1 MTPNLPVPVPDPE
14 RPSRQLARAIK
25 AQERTELAV
34 FEHNLAAR
42 YQAECDRIDS
52 QAIADVTRTALDEE
66 MSVLDWG
73 MAQAG
78 DSLAKAELVSRK
90 VAMQSKIDSDRIARR
105 FGG

>member
-1 MTPNLPVPVPDPE
+1 MSNLPARLPDPE
-14 RPSRQLARAIK
+14 HPSRQLARAIR
-25 AQERTELAV
+25 AQEQTELAV
-34 FEHNLAAR
+34 FEHNLASR

-52 QAIADVTRTALDEE
+52 QAIADVTRTALEEE

-73 MAQAG
+73 LEQAAG
-78 DSLAKAELVSRK
+78 SVAKAELVSRK